1 MTIGHEKFHFRSGDD
16 LQAKSQSMGLDI
28 PFSQDIDALFE
39 PVSLGGKI
47 LPNRLAVQPM
57 EGADAAPGG
66 APGEL
71 TSRRYRRFAESGC
84 GLIWFEAAAVRDDG
98 RSNPHQLLLT
108 RKTLDGFKRLVETT
122 RDAARKNAGWNSSP
136 VLVLQLTHAGRFSK
150 PRGTPAPIIAQRNPY
165 LDPLHK
171 IPPDHPLIA
180 DRELDDLQEVFVQ
193 AAKTAVEAG
202 FDGVDIKACHGYL
215 VSELLASRSR
225 EDSRYG
231 GSFEARTRFL
241 RETAGKIKAA
251 VPEVMLAGR
260 LGLFDSIPYPYG
272 FGVKGRA
279 FAAEADPQ
287 TKPGAPTAAPA
298 AVDEKD
304 EANPDMS
311 EPVALVKDLL
321 HAGLELLNITAGI
334 PAYRPHYGR
343 PFDTPVAGGNVPGEH
358 PLTSIARLIGLASR
372 TRREFPALPVVG
384 TGYTWLRGFFPHVAA
399 GVIESGGASL
409 IGVGRMAYA
418 YPDFARDLMDKG
430 ALDPKKVCLTCSGCS
445 ALLRAGGP
453 VGCVVRDRGIYKA
466 VKT

>member
-1 MTIGHEKFHFRSGDD
+1 MMIGHEKFHFRRGED
-16 LQAKSQSMGLDI
+16 LQAKSQSLGLDI
-28 PFSQDIDALFE
+28 PFSQDIDTLFE

-57 EGADAAPGG
+57 EGADAGPGG

-108 RKTLDGFKRLVETT
+108 RKTLDGFKRLVEKT

-165 LDPLHK
+165 LDSLHK
-171 IPPDHPLIA
+171 IPPNHPLIA

-193 AAKTAVEAG
+193 AAKMALEAG
-202 FDGVDIKACHGYL
+202 FDGVDVKACHGYL

-225 EDSRYG
+225 EGSRYG

-241 RETAGKIKAA
+241 RETAGKIKAG
-251 VPEVMLAGR
+251 VPEVMLASR

-272 FGVKGRA
+272 FGV
-279 FAAEADPQ
+279 
-287 TKPGAPTAAPA
+287 
-298 AVDEKD
+298 DEKD
-304 EANPDMS
+304 ETNPDMF
-311 EPVALVKDLL
+311 EPVALVKDLF
-321 HAGLELLNITAGI
+321 HAGLELLNISAGI

-372 TRREFPALPVVG
+372 TRREFPSLPVVG

-418 YPDFARDLMDKG
+418 YPDFAKDLMDKG

-453 VGCVVRDRGIYKA
+453 TGCVVHDSSIYKA